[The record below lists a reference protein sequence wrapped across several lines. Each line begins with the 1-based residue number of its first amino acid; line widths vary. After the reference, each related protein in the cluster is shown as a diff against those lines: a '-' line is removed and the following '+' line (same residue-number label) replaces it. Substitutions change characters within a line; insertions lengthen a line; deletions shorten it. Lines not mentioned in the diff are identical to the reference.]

1 MDGVGEEADTAD
13 GGDRRPR
20 RLDGVR
26 EQDLPETL
34 SLRRSDASGRV
45 VLALLLLR
53 HPCEPLIERRLTAAK
68 ASTDVLVSQQF
79 DAVGHSEISRGVRG
93 NDGAWRSGVGGCR
106 AARARSAKGVDLV
119 ACIL

>member
-68 ASTDVLVSQQF
+68 ASTDVLLVVPVYSSAGIRVQDLCQRFSCFVSLR
-79 DAVGHSEISRGVRG
+79 I
-93 NDGAWRSGVGGCR
+93 
-106 AARARSAKGVDLV
+106 
-119 ACIL
+119 